1 MASSGKKWATSK
13 DAWES
18 NRQKNLQNV
27 ADKYSNNN
35 SLMQALQDAVN
46 AKYDKNDYGKYYFRD
61 DDYNKEFNDIVNNF
75 TNNQVSNLQNVLTN
89 ASMMYDPTYGG
100 GFNDNFANQY
110 VNNYL
115 DDKYALALEQLDRA
129 KARGTLND
137 IGYGRALKD
146 LNTQKSAGLSTLG
159 NIGRSL
165 VSDYNTGMQTN
176 IENYQ
181 NLLNNYD
188 LSKDYSRLNTDTI
201 NNSLNQNY
209 NNYLAGF
216 EGDFNAAMGGQEP
229 FDVSSILGNA
239 KVSQGVT
246 NPQSN
251 ALVNALS
258 EQNNKK
264 QQKVGLG
271 NEGVF

>member
-1 MASSGKKWATSK
+1 MASSSSKWKASAG
-13 DAWES
+13 AWNAS
-18 NRQKNLQNV
+18 RNTNLNKI
-27 ADKYSNNN
+27 AENYTNND
-35 SLMQALQDAVN
+35 LVTALQEAAN
-46 AKYDKNDYGKYYFRD
+46 KFYDKGGYGKYYFREPGTANE
-61 DDYNKEFNDIVNNF
+61 YNKIVNDF
-75 TNNQVSNLQNVLTN
+75 TNLQKNTLQDALTN
-89 ASMMYDPTYGG
+89 ASTMYDPTYGG
-100 GFNDNFANQY
+100 GFNTNFADQY

-137 IGYGRALKD
+137 VGYGRALKD
-146 LNTQKSAGLSTLG
+146 LDTQRSAGLSTLG
-159 NIGRSL
+159 SIGRSL
-165 VSDYNTGMQTN
+165 VSDYNTGMQTG

-181 NLLNNYD
+181 NMINNYNLNN
-188 LSKDYSRLNTDTI
+188 DYSRFTPDTI
-201 NNSLNQNY
+201 NNKLNADY

-239 KVSQGVT
+239 KVSQGIT
-246 NPQSN
+246 NSQFNP
-251 ALVNALS
+251 LIDALS

>member
-1 MASSGKKWATSK
+1 MASAGKKWAVSRKT
-13 DAWES
+13 WEG
-18 NRQKNLQNV
+18 NRQKNLQQV
-27 ADKYSNNN
+27 ADNYKDNA
-35 SLMQALQDAVN
+35 LVQALQDAVN
-46 AKYDKNDYGKYYFRD
+46 AKYDKNDYGKYYFRND
-61 DDYNKEFNDIVNNF
+61 NYKKEFDNIVNDFTKNQINDI
-75 TNNQVSNLQNVLTN
+75 QNALSS
-89 ASMMYDPTYGG
+89 ASTLYDPIYGG
-100 GFNDNFANQY
+100 GFNNNFADQY

-137 IGYGRALKD
+137 VGYGRALKD
-146 LNTQKSAGLSTLG
+146 LDTQKSAGYSTLG
-159 NIGRSL
+159 NIGRSI

-188 LSKDYSRLNTDTI
+188 LTRDYSRLNTNNI
-201 NNSLNQNY
+201 NNMLNQNY

-239 KVSQGVT
+239 KVSQGIT

-251 ALVNALS
+251 PLVNALS
-258 EQNNKK
+258 DQNSKK